1 MVIVLYLLVLLLY
14 LILSKQYTSKHFFFL
29 DNPIFGNSSSLL
41 PQPDWNSLCSYN
53 SFQPSATFDKDLQ
66 AIDIDNDL
74 LRFKTR
80 ELHENDML
88 MSPPS

>member
-1 MVIVLYLLVLLLY
+1 M
-14 LILSKQYTSKHFFFL
+14 
-29 DNPIFGNSSSLL
+29 FGNSSGLL
-41 PQPDWNSLCSYN
+41 PQPDWNSLCSYSN
-53 SFQPSATFDKDLQ
+53 SFQSAAAFDKDLQ

-80 ELHENDML
+80 DLHESDNML

>member
-1 MVIVLYLLVLLLY
+1 M
-14 LILSKQYTSKHFFFL
+14 
-29 DNPIFGNSSSLL
+29 FGDSSSLL

-53 SFQPSATFDKDLQ
+53 SFQSATTFDKDLQ

-80 ELHENDML
+80 DIHENGML
-88 MSPPS
+88 MSPHP